1 MEKYTTMIKEKSN
14 KGKVLCG
21 VAVSLSDSSV
31 SELIGLSGYDFVW
44 IEGEH
49 GALDRKD
56 IQQHMTAAHAGGAA
70 SLIRLANNNPDL
82 VEPIIDMGTDI
93 ICFPFINTTQ
103 NAEKAVS
110 ACTYPPYSYKRM
122 QSSKSFLL
130 WKYESFRLC

>member
-1 MEKYTTMIKEKSN
+1 MIKENLN

-31 SELIGLSGYDFVW
+31 SELIGLSEYDFVW

-49 GALDRKD
+49 GVLDCKD
-56 IQQHMTAAHAGGAA
+56 IQQHMIAAHAGAA
-70 SLIRLANNNPDL
+70 SLIRLSNNNPDL
-82 VEPIIDMGTDI
+82 VKPIIYMGTDI
-93 ICFPFINTTQ
+93 ICFPFINTAQ

>member
-1 MEKYTTMIKEKSN
+1 MIKENLN

-31 SELIGLSGYDFVW
+31 SELIGLSEYDFVW

-49 GALDRKD
+49 GVLDCKD
-56 IQQHMTAAHAGGAA
+56 IQQHMIAAHAGAA

-82 VEPIIDMGTDI
+82 VKPIIYMGTDI
-93 ICFPFINTTQ
+93 ICFPFINTAQ